1 MTLSALARPKV
12 NLTLKIEGK
21 RADGYHL
28 LRSLVCFTSGGDRL
42 TVAAANALNL
52 DITGPF
58 AGDLDSGADNLILQ
72 AAHLLQQTSGKSTGA
87 QITLEKN
94 LPVAS
99 GIGGGSADAAAALQ
113 LLCRLWE
120 LDLPSGELAKIGL
133 SLGADVPACLMG
145 VPLIMSGIGEE
156 LAPLPHFPE
165 LHLLLVNPG
174 VAVSTP
180 AVFRALNW
188 QGAVSPACK
197 SFSNAATL
205 PHIIAGTNDLQA
217 PALSLLPQIDDVLTA
232 LSAASGA
239 LCARMSG
246 SGATCF
252 ALFENAAALQA
263 AADDCA
269 AAQPR
274 WWVYPALVPAAAGG
288 G

>member
-1 MTLSALARPKV
+1 MTLSAFARPKV

-28 LRSLVCFTSGGDRL
+28 LRSLVCFTSGGDHL
-42 TVAAANALNL
+42 TVSVATDLTL

-72 AAHLLQQTSGKSTGA
+72 AARLLQRASGKSLGA
-87 QITLEKN
+87 RITLEKN

-113 LLCRLWE
+113 LLCRLWD
-120 LDLPSGELAKIGL
+120 LDLSAQELANIGL
-133 SLGADVPACLMG
+133 SLGADVPACLRG

-156 LAPLPHFPE
+156 LTPLTHFPN
-165 LHLLLVNPG
+165 LHILLVNPG

-188 QGAVSPACK
+188 QGANVPAPADRCDTI
-197 SFSNAATL
+197 TL
-205 PHIIAGTNDLQA
+205 QDIHAGTNDLQS
-217 PALSLLPQIDDVLTA
+217 PALILVPEIAAVLT
-232 LSAASGA
+232 LLAASEGA
-239 LCARMSG
+239 ILARMSG

-252 ALFENAAALQA
+252 ALFDTEAALQH
-263 AADDCA
+263 
-269 AAQPR
+269 AAQMLKTDQPH
-274 WWVYPALVPAAAGG
+274 WWVYPAGVDAVGEG
-288 G
+288 

>member
-1 MTLSALARPKV
+1 MTLSAFARPKV
-12 NLTLKIEGK
+12 NLTLTIEGK

-28 LRSLVCFTSGGDRL
+28 LRSLVCFANGGDQI
-42 TVAAANALNL
+42 TAAPANTLIL

-58 AGDLDSGADNLILQ
+58 AGELDGGDDNLILQ
-72 AAHLLQQTSGKSTGA
+72 AARLLQQTCGKSLGA
-87 QITLEKN
+87 HLTLEKN

-113 LLCRLWE
+113 LLCTLWD
-120 LDLPSGELAKIGL
+120 LDIDSDTLAQIGL

-156 LAPLPHFPE
+156 LAPLSRFPE

-188 QGAVSPACK
+188 QGASASPAIL
-197 SFSNAATL
+197 SPADATT
-205 PHIIAGTNDLQA
+205 PEIIAGTNDLQA
-217 PALSLLPQIDDVLTA
+217 PAQSLIPEIAGVLSA
-232 LSAASGA
+232 LSASRGA
-239 LCARMSG
+239 LCTRMSG

-252 ALFENAAALQA
+252 ALFKDAPALQA
-263 AADDCA
+263 AADDLRA
-269 AAQPR
+269 ARPD
-274 WWVYPALVPAAAGG
+274 WWVYPTLVPAVGG